1 MLRLHGP
8 SEDAQESRSTP
19 GEMPEQ
25 GAESLRQAGAGVV
38 TMASAANDTGSAI
51 AVGRRVPSSG
61 TSLQGPCR
69 QGAAAFRLSL
79 RRRPYASACS
89 ACAACLGRASG
100 RLGPSPADPWQEF
113 AREAVPVIVKAMHVV
128 VTSAAGLIG
137 GLRLKARSKMAAV
150 VSVA

>member
-1 MLRLHGP
+1 
-8 SEDAQESRSTP
+8 
-19 GEMPEQ
+19 MPEQ

-79 RRRPYASACS
+79 RRRDPTPPH
-89 ACAACLGRASG
+89 AAHVLRVSG
-100 RLGPSPADPWQEF
+100 EHPAGLGPLPADPGQEF
-113 AREAVPVIVKAMHVV
+113 ARQAVPVIVKAMHVV